1 MITWQ
6 EIVFRLLLAAFIS
19 GIIGIE
25 REISNRP
32 AGFRTHMLVTLGATL
47 IMLIS
52 VDVFADSDPGRLAA
66 QVVSGIGFLGAG
78 TIMRTG
84 NNIVGL
90 TTAASL
96 WVCAGIGLAIGAGY
110 YVGAITTTVIIL
122 IILMST
128 GLLERT
134 VLRKRYGSIELAAVN
149 RPGIIGDIEK
159 LFASYKISIRS
170 MNVTNVE
177 IESLIDGN
185 SMEIYLLVKM
195 PAMIHLDE
203 LYKDIYKVSGVFG
216 VSSDGSKILRDGHRE
231 W

>member
-110 YVGAITTTVIIL
+110 YVGAIATTVIIL

-134 VLRKRYGSIELAAVN
+134 ILRKRYGSIELAAVN

-216 VSSDGSKILRDGHRE
+216 VSSDGSPILRDGHRE

>member
-110 YVGAITTTVIIL
+110 YVGAIATTVIIL

-134 VLRKRYGSIELAAVN
+134 ILRKRYGSIELAAVN

-177 IESLIDGN
+177 MESLIDGN

-203 LYKDIYKVSGVFG
+203 LYKDIHKVSGVFG
-216 VSSDGSKILRDGHRE
+216 VSSDGSPILRDGHRE

>member
-110 YVGAITTTVIIL
+110 YVGAIATTVIIL

-177 IESLIDGN
+177 MESLIDGN

>member
-110 YVGAITTTVIIL
+110 YVGAIATTVIIL

-177 IESLIDGN
+177 MESLIDGN

-216 VSSDGSKILRDGHRE
+216 ISSDGSKILRDGHRE

>member
-110 YVGAITTTVIIL
+110 YVGAIATTVIIL

-134 VLRKRYGSIELAAVN
+134 ILRKKYGSIELAAVN

>member
-110 YVGAITTTVIIL
+110 YVGAIATTVIIL

-134 VLRKRYGSIELAAVN
+134 ILRKRYGSIELAAVN

-177 IESLIDGN
+177 IESLVDGN

>member
-110 YVGAITTTVIIL
+110 YVGAIATTVIIL

-134 VLRKRYGSIELAAVN
+134 ILRKRYGSIELAAVN

-216 VSSDGSKILRDGHRE
+216 VSSEGSPILRDGHRE

>member
-110 YVGAITTTVIIL
+110 YVGAIATTVIIL

-134 VLRKRYGSIELAAVN
+134 ILRKKYGSIELAAVN

-216 VSSDGSKILRDGHRE
+216 VSSDGSPILRDGHRE

>member
-110 YVGAITTTVIIL
+110 YVGAIATTVIIL

-134 VLRKRYGSIELAAVN
+134 ILRKRYGSIELAAVN

>member
-110 YVGAITTTVIIL
+110 YVGAIATTVIIL

-134 VLRKRYGSIELAAVN
+134 ILRKRYGSIELAAVN

-177 IESLIDGN
+177 MESLIDGN

-216 VSSDGSKILRDGHRE
+216 VSSDGSPILRDGHMG

>member
-110 YVGAITTTVIIL
+110 YVGAIATTVIIL

-134 VLRKRYGSIELAAVN
+134 ILRKRYGSIELAAVN

-177 IESLIDGN
+177 MESLIDGN

-216 VSSDGSKILRDGHRE
+216 VSSDGSPILRDGHRE

>member
-110 YVGAITTTVIIL
+110 YVGAIATTVIIL

-134 VLRKRYGSIELAAVN
+134 ILRKRYGSIELAAVN

-159 LFASYKISIRS
+159 LFASYKVSIRS

-177 IESLIDGN
+177 AESLIDGN
-185 SMEIYLLVKM
+185 SMEIHLLVKM
-195 PAMIHLDE
+195 PAIIHMDE
-203 LYKDIYKVSGVFG
+203 LYRDIYKVSGVFG
-216 VSSDGSKILRDGHRE
+216 VSSEGSPILRDGHMG

>member
-110 YVGAITTTVIIL
+110 YVGAIATTVIIL

>member
-6 EIVFRLLLAAFIS
+6 EIVFKLLLAAFIS

-110 YVGAITTTVIIL
+110 YVGAIATTVIIL

-134 VLRKRYGSIELAAVN
+134 ILRKRYGSIELAAVN

-177 IESLIDGN
+177 IESLVDGN

-216 VSSDGSKILRDGHRE
+216 VSSDGSPILRDGHRE

>member
-110 YVGAITTTVIIL
+110 YVGAIATTVIIL

-134 VLRKRYGSIELAAVN
+134 ILRKKYGSIELAAVN

-177 IESLIDGN
+177 MESLIDGN

>member
-110 YVGAITTTVIIL
+110 YVGAIATTVIIL

-134 VLRKRYGSIELAAVN
+134 ILRKKYGSIELAAVN

-159 LFASYKISIRS
+159 LFASHKISIRS

-216 VSSDGSKILRDGHRE
+216 VSSDGSPILRDGHRE

>member
-110 YVGAITTTVIIL
+110 YVGAIATTVIIL

-134 VLRKRYGSIELAAVN
+134 ILRKRYGSIELAAVN

-177 IESLIDGN
+177 MESLIDGN

-203 LYKDIYKVSGVFG
+203 LYRDIYKVSGVFG
-216 VSSDGSKILRDGHRE
+216 VSSDGSPILRDGHRE

>member
-110 YVGAITTTVIIL
+110 YVGAIATTVIIL

-134 VLRKRYGSIELAAVN
+134 ILRKRYGSIELAAVN

-177 IESLIDGN
+177 IESLVDGN

-216 VSSDGSKILRDGHRE
+216 VSSDGSPILRDGHRE

>member
-110 YVGAITTTVIIL
+110 YVGAIATTVIIL

-134 VLRKRYGSIELAAVN
+134 ILRKRYGSIELAAVN

-216 VSSDGSKILRDGHRE
+216 VSSDGSPILRDGHMG